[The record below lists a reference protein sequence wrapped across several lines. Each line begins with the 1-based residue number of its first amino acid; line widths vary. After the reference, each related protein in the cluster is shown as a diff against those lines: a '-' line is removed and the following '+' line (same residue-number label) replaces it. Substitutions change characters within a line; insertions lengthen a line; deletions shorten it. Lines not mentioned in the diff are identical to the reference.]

1 MLTLIRSLWD
11 EFGQRFGIERIR
23 DGLEFTSVG
32 DDLALPAPLFF
43 SRTAPAN
50 TETRGQGVVAAV
62 LGFACG
68 ENSVV
73 KVALRP
79 CVSR

>member
-50 TETRGQGVVAAV
+50 TETRGQGFVAV
-62 LGFACG
+62 LGFASG

-79 CVSR
+79 CASR